1 MHVFIGFNSNKKDK
15 KDKTKGDKDSKNLGP
30 ITEGAG
36 AEETNQPD
44 NAEKASDVTSSE
56 AADKDDQAAEK
67 PDHIA
72 KKDVAKP
79 KDNPKKKKGE
89 NEFAILGI
97 VKIEKV
103 TVSVGIYTAQK
114 KGKSK
119 RDWLLFGSVTSVA
132 LRELDANAEGT
143 FLDLQLDNVALIA
156 SSEDIEVEDEEDD
169 ETKKNAK
176 SEKSVVK
183 TESKEGKDQGK
194 QAKKDDKGEDENAH
208 AGVLKTV
215 KSYKYPI
222 RKGKSLS
229 RTFM

>member
-1 MHVFIGFNSNKKDK
+1 M
-15 KDKTKGDKDSKNLGP
+15 
-30 ITEGAG
+30 
-36 AEETNQPD
+36 
-44 NAEKASDVTSSE
+44 
-56 AADKDDQAAEK
+56 
-67 PDHIA
+67 
-72 KKDVAKP
+72 
-79 KDNPKKKKGE
+79 
-89 NEFAILGI
+89 
-97 VKIEKV
+97 KIEKV

-169 ETKKNAK
+169 ETKKDEKDEKKTEEGVEKKNAK
-176 SEKSVVK
+176 SEKSVVR

-215 KSYKYPI
+215 KSYKYLI
-222 RKGKSLS
+222 RKGKSLF
-229 RTFM
+229 RMFM